1 METLTPPAKK
11 RKATYLVRKEE
22 RARLQNQVLE
32 LQRKL
37 ASMQLF
43 AGVGSEEQTR
53 SLIASARTNVALHNE
68 IELLQLGM
76 AASQSLLSDW
86 VENQAG
92 NPVALPIHLRQEW
105 SDRRETLLG
114 LKDKRLAR
122 GYRYVTARNQHLD
135 PLKPHFSEERFEDA
149 NGDFCCVRNEV
160 VPFPGVQSLQKV
172 FDALKFTLLNL
183 EISIS
188 EQLGHITLREDYDTM
203 EDDAFISNYRLVSNN
218 TSGVTTELNAVLF
231 GQYFESQ
238 ARFGGRP
245 CAILAVDSV
254 DDDEVHPYNPRE
266 RVRKAITSTIV
277 LTPVMCPKTSQNRP
291 SEATDGVA
299 EDEEEVVVVMRRAA
313 FVKTCRPEFDVPEV
327 VLQELRESVIRWGDV
342 ATQALREILYA

>member
-1 METLTPPAKK
+1 
-11 RKATYLVRKEE
+11 
-22 RARLQNQVLE
+22 RLQDQVFE
-32 LQRKL
+32 LQRTL
-37 ASMQLF
+37 ATLQVPAS
-43 AGVGSEEQTR
+43 GSEEPLR
-53 SLIASARTNVALHNE
+53 SLLESASVNMMLKSE
-68 IELLQLGM
+68 IQQRQLGL
-76 AASQSLLSDW
+76 AASQSLLTDCL
-86 VENQAG
+86 ENQSG
-92 NPVALPIHLRQEW
+92 NPMALPIHLGREW
-105 SDRRETLLG
+105 SDRRAALQAV
-114 LKDKRLAR
+114 KDERLVR
-122 GYRYVTARNQHLD
+122 GYRYVMERCQHLD
-135 PLKPHFSEERFEDA
+135 LLKPHYSEERFEDA
-149 NGDFCCVRNEV
+149 SGDFCCVRNEV
-160 VPFPGVQSLQKV
+160 IPFPGVQSLQKV

-188 EQLGHITLREDYDTM
+188 EQLGHITLREDYDTV

-313 FVKTCRPEFDVPEV
+313 FVKTCRPAFDIPEV
-327 VLQELRESVIRWGDV
+327 SLQELRDGITRWGDV
-342 ATQALREILYA
+342 ITQAIREILYTQP